1 LSWLERGE
9 ELARSRYEF
18 TATGHIIESG
28 TVLQRLFSTFAN
40 GWPGRGL
47 LLLRVALFT
56 YLIYDVAAIK
66 AVARFQDV
74 PRFLATGAGVLV
86 LLGLWT
92 PVSAAVVAILEIW
105 VTVASVSDFW
115 LSVLVATIAAG
126 LVMLGPGA
134 WSLDARLFGRKRISI
149 GDR

>member
-1 LSWLERGE
+1 LIRLERGKE
-9 ELARSRYEF
+9 PARIRYELA
-18 TATGHIIESG
+18 ATGHIIESG

-56 YLIYDVAAIK
+56 YLIYDLTEIPLGVP
-66 AVARFQDV
+66 ARDV
-74 PRFLATGAGVLV
+74 PRFLATAAGVLV

-105 VTVASVSDFW
+105 VTVASVSEFW

>member
-1 LSWLERGE
+1 M
-9 ELARSRYEF
+9 
-18 TATGHIIESG
+18 IESG

-56 YLIYDVAAIK
+56 YLIYDLTAIPVGVR
-66 AVARFQDV
+66 AQDV
-74 PRFLATGAGVLV
+74 PRILGAGAGVLV

-92 PVSAAVVAILEIW
+92 PVSAAAVAALEIW
-105 VTVASVSDFW
+105 VTVASGSEFW
-115 LSVLVATIAAG
+115 LPVMVATIAAG
-126 LVMLGPGA
+126 LAMLGPGA